1 MFKIPAKDL
10 EWQITTP
17 QVMGILNLTPD
28 SFYEAS
34 RHSNI
39 DSAIAQAHLFI
50 QEGAS
55 IIDIGAQSTRPGAHM
70 EGAEIEIQ
78 RLIPYIE
85 AIHQTYPK
93 QLISVDTFYA
103 SVAEA
108 ALKAGA
114 HIINDISCGGFDENI
129 LKVVAKNNAGYIGM
143 HLTGGMDSMHKVEPR
158 EDIIATLISYFE
170 AKKKLLSKYGI
181 EHWVIDP
188 GFGFGKT
195 VEENFTIVKKI
206 NELKI
211 WGLPILL
218 GASRKSSLYK
228 TLGIKSK
235 DALNATTIVNTL
247 GILKGAAIVR
257 VHDVKEAIECVKL
270 HHYLNPK
277 N

>member
-1 MFKIPAKDL
+1 MFKIPAKEID
-10 EWQITTP
+10 WQITSP

-39 DSAIAQAHLFI
+39 ESAIAQAHLFI

-70 EGAEIEIQ
+70 EGSEIEIQ
-78 RLIPYIE
+78 RLIPFIE
-85 AIHQTYPK
+85 AIHQAYPK

-114 HIINDISCGGFDENI
+114 HIINDISCGAFDENI
-129 LKVVAKNNAGYIGM
+129 LKVVAKNNAAYIGM
-143 HLTGGMDSMHKVEPR
+143 HLTGGMETMHKVEAR
-158 EDIIATLISYFE
+158 EDIIATIISYFE
-170 AKKKLLSKYGI
+170 VKKKLLSKYGI

-195 VEENFTIVKKI
+195 IEENFMIIKKI

-211 WGLPILL
+211 LELPILL

-228 TLGIKSK
+228 TLGIESK
-235 DALNATTIVNTL
+235 DALNATTIVNTVGL
-247 GILKGAAIVR
+247 LKGADIVR
-257 VHDVKEAIECVKL
+257 VHDVKEAAEIIKL
-270 HHYLNPK
+270 LPYLQ
-277 N
+277 

>member
-1 MFKIPAKDL
+1 MFKIPAKNL
-10 EWQITTP
+10 EWQITNP
-17 QVMGILNLTPD
+17 QIMGILNLTPD

-39 DSAIAQAHLFI
+39 DSALTQANLFI
-50 QEGAS
+50 QEGVS

-70 EGAEIEIQ
+70 EGTGIEIQ

-85 AIHQTYPK
+85 AIHQAYPK
-93 QLISVDTFYA
+93 QLISVDTFHA

-114 HIINDISCGGFDENI
+114 HIINDISCGAFDENI
-129 LKVVAKNNAGYIGM
+129 LTVVAKFNAGYIGM
-143 HLTGGMDSMHKVEPR
+143 HLTGGMESMHKVEPR
-158 EDIIATLISYFE
+158 EDIMDSLISYFE
-170 AKKKLLSKYGI
+170 AKKKSLSKYGI
-181 EHWVIDP
+181 ENWVIDP

-211 WGLPILL
+211 LELPILL

-228 TLGIKSK
+228 TLGIESK
-235 DALNATTIVNTL
+235 DALNATTIVNTVGL
-247 GILKGAAIVR
+247 IKGADILR
-257 VHDVKEAIECVKL
+257 VHDVKEAAEIIQL
-270 HHYLNPK
+270 LPYLQ
-277 N
+277 

>member
-78 RLIPYIE
+78 RLFPYIE
-85 AIHQTYPK
+85 AIHQAYPK

-143 HLTGGMDSMHKVEPR
+143 YLTGGMDSMHKVEPR

-195 VEENFTIVKKI
+195 VEENFTIVKKM
-206 NELKI
+206 NELKKG
-211 WGLPILL
+211 GLPILL

-228 TLGIKSK
+228 TLGIESK
-235 DALNATTIVNTL
+235 DALNATTIVNTVGL
-247 GILKGAAIVR
+247 LKGAAIVR
-257 VHDVKEAIECVKL
+257 VHDVKEAAEIIKL
-270 HHYLNPK
+270 LPYLQ
-277 N
+277 

>member
-10 EWQITTP
+10 EWQINNP

-39 DSAIAQAHLFI
+39 DSAIAQANLFI

-55 IIDIGAQSTRPGAHM
+55 IIDIGAQSTRPGAQM
-70 EGAEIEIQ
+70 EGAEIEIK

-85 AIHQTYPK
+85 AIHQHYPK

-103 SVAEA
+103 SVADA

-114 HIINDISCGGFDENI
+114 HIINDISCGAFDENI
-129 LKVVAKNNAGYIGM
+129 LTVVAKNNAGYIGM
-143 HLTGGMDSMHKVEPR
+143 HLTGGMETMHKVEPR
-158 EDIIATLISYFE
+158 EDIMDPLISYFE
-170 AKKKLLSKYGI
+170 AKKKLLLKYGI

-195 VEENFTIVKKI
+195 VEENFTIIKKI

-228 TLGIKSK
+228 TLGVESK
-235 DALNATTIVNTL
+235 DALNATTIVNTVGL
-247 GILKGAAIVR
+247 LKGADIVR
-257 VHDVKEAIECVKL
+257 VHDVKEAAEIIQL
-270 HHYLNPK
+270 LPYLQ
-277 N
+277 

>member
-39 DSAIAQAHLFI
+39 NSALSQAHLFI
-50 QEGAS
+50 QEGAN

-85 AIHQTYPK
+85 AIHQAYPK

-129 LKVVAKNNAGYIGM
+129 LTVVAKNNAGYIGM

-195 VEENFTIVKKI
+195 VEENFTIVKKM
-206 NELKI
+206 NELKKG
-211 WGLPILL
+211 GLPILL

-228 TLGIKSK
+228 TLGIESK
-235 DALNATTIVNTL
+235 DALNATTIVNTVGL
-247 GILKGAAIVR
+247 LKGAAIVR
-257 VHDVKEAIECVKL
+257 VHDVKEAAEIIKL
-270 HHYLNPK
+270 LPYLQ
-277 N
+277 

>member
-10 EWQITTP
+10 EWQIDNP

-34 RHSNI
+34 RHLNI
-39 DSAIAQAHLFI
+39 DSALAQANLFI

-70 EGAEIEIQ
+70 EGAEIEIK

-85 AIHQTYPK
+85 AIHQAYPK

-143 HLTGGMDSMHKVEPR
+143 HLTGGMETMHKVEPR

-195 VEENFTIVKKI
+195 LQHNVDLMKATPLFST
-206 NELKI
+206 
-211 WGLPILL
+211 L
-218 GASRKSSLYK
+218 GAGVLVGVSRKRMIAELTGQTDPGLRTAGSV
-228 TLGIKSK
+228 
-235 DALNATTIVNTL
+235 AAATYAAQH
-247 GILKGAAIVR
+247 GAAVLR
-257 VHDVKEAIECVKL
+257 VHDVRETVEALKVAFA
-270 HHYLNPK
+270 LNQ
-277 N
+277 

>member
-39 DSAIAQAHLFI
+39 DSAIAQANLFI

-85 AIHQTYPK
+85 AIHQAYPK

-129 LKVVAKNNAGYIGM
+129 LTVVAKNNAGYIGM

-158 EDIIATLISYFE
+158 EDIIANLISYFE

-195 VEENFTIVKKI
+195 VEENFTIVKKM

-211 WGLPILL
+211 VGLPILL

-228 TLGIKSK
+228 TLGIESK
-235 DALNATTIVNTL
+235 DALNATTIVNTVGL
-247 GILKGAAIVR
+247 LKGAAIVR
-257 VHDVKEAIECVKL
+257 VHDVKEAAEIIKL
-270 HHYLNPK
+270 LPYLQ
-277 N
+277 

>member
-10 EWQITTP
+10 EWQIANP

-28 SFYEAS
+28 SFYEDS

-39 DSAIAQAHLFI
+39 ESALAKAHLFI

-85 AIHQTYPK
+85 AIHQAYPK

-103 SVAEA
+103 SVAES

-129 LKVVAKNNAGYIGM
+129 LAVVAKYNAGYIGM
-143 HLTGGMDSMHKVEPR
+143 HLTGDMDSMHKVEPR
-158 EDIIATLISYFE
+158 EDIIATIINYFE

-181 EHWVIDP
+181 DHWVIDP

-195 VEENFTIVKKI
+195 VEENFTIINKM
-206 NELKI
+206 NELNTM
-211 WGLPILL
+211 GLPILL

-228 TLGIKSK
+228 TLGIESK
-235 DALNATTIVNTL
+235 DALNATTVANTVAL
-247 GILKGAAIVR
+247 LNGVSILR
-257 VHDVKEAIECVKL
+257 VHDVKEAAEIIKL
-270 HHYLNPK
+270 LPYLQ
-277 N
+277 

>member
-1 MFKIPAKDL
+1 MFKIPAKDI

-39 DSAIAQAHLFI
+39 DSAIAQANLFI

-55 IIDIGAQSTRPGAHM
+55 IIDIGAQSTRPGAYM
-70 EGAEIEIQ
+70 EGAEIEIK

-85 AIHQTYPK
+85 AIHQAYPK

-129 LKVVAKNNAGYIGM
+129 LTVVTKNNAGYIGM
-143 HLTGGMDSMHKVEPR
+143 HLTGGMETMHKVEPR
-158 EDIIATLISYFE
+158 EDIIATLINYFE
-170 AKKKLLSKYGI
+170 AKKKLLSTYGI
-181 EHWVIDP
+181 ENWVIDP

-206 NELKI
+206 NELKML
-211 WGLPILL
+211 GLPILL

-228 TLGIKSK
+228 TLGIESK
-235 DALNATTIVNTL
+235 DALNATTIVNTVGL
-247 GILKGAAIVR
+247 LKGAAIVR
-257 VHDVKEAIECVKL
+257 VHDVKEAAEIIKL
-270 HHYLNPK
+270 LPYLQ
-277 N
+277 

>member
-39 DSAIAQAHLFI
+39 DSAIAQANLFI

-85 AIHQTYPK
+85 AIHQAYPK

-143 HLTGGMDSMHKVEPR
+143 HLTGGMESMHKVELR

-195 VEENFTIVKKI
+195 VEENFTIVKKM

-211 WGLPILL
+211 GGLPILL

-228 TLGIKSK
+228 TLGIESK
-235 DALNATTIVNTL
+235 DALNATTIVNTVGL
-247 GILKGAAIVR
+247 LKGAAIVR
-257 VHDVKEAIECVKL
+257 VHDVKEAAEIIKL
-270 HHYLNPK
+270 LPYLQ
-277 N
+277 

>member
-1 MFKIPAKDL
+1 MFKIPAKNL
-10 EWQITTP
+10 EWQITNP
-17 QVMGILNLTPD
+17 QIMGILNLTPD

-39 DSAIAQAHLFI
+39 DSALTQANLFI
-50 QEGAS
+50 QEGVS

-85 AIHQTYPK
+85 AIHQAYPK

-129 LKVVAKNNAGYIGM
+129 LTVVAKNNAGYIGM
-143 HLTGGMDSMHKVEPR
+143 HLTGGMESMHKVEPR
-158 EDIIATLISYFE
+158 EDIIATVISYFE

-181 EHWVIDP
+181 ENWVIDP

-228 TLGIKSK
+228 TLGIESK
-235 DALNATTIVNTL
+235 DALNATTIVNTVGL
-247 GILKGAAIVR
+247 IKGADILR
-257 VHDVKEAIECVKL
+257 VHDVKEAAEIIQL
-270 HHYLNPK
+270 LPYLQ
-277 N
+277 

>member
-39 DSAIAQAHLFI
+39 DSAIAQANLFI

-85 AIHQTYPK
+85 AIHQAYPK

-143 HLTGGMDSMHKVEPR
+143 HLTGGMESMHKVEPR
-158 EDIIATLISYFE
+158 EDIIANLISYFE

-195 VEENFTIVKKI
+195 VEENFTIVKKM
-206 NELKI
+206 NELKKG
-211 WGLPILL
+211 GLAILL

-228 TLGIKSK
+228 TLGIESK
-235 DALNATTIVNTL
+235 DALNATTIVNTVGL
-247 GILKGAAIVR
+247 LKGAAIVR
-257 VHDVKEAIECVKL
+257 VHDVKEAAEIIKL
-270 HHYLNPK
+270 LPYLQ
-277 N
+277 

>member
-10 EWQITTP
+10 EWQIANP

-28 SFYEAS
+28 SFYEDS

-39 DSAIAQAHLFI
+39 ESALAKAHLFI

-85 AIHQTYPK
+85 AIHQAYPK

-103 SVAEA
+103 SVAES

-129 LKVVAKNNAGYIGM
+129 LAVVAKYNAGYIGM
-143 HLTGGMDSMHKVEPR
+143 HLTGDMDSMHKVEPR
-158 EDIIATLISYFE
+158 EDIIATIINYFE

-181 EHWVIDP
+181 DHWVIDP

-195 VEENFTIVKKI
+195 VEENFTIIKKM
-206 NELKI
+206 NELNTM
-211 WGLPILL
+211 GLPILL

-228 TLGIKSK
+228 TLGIESK
-235 DALNATTIVNTL
+235 DALNATTVANTVAL
-247 GILKGAAIVR
+247 LNGASILR
-257 VHDVKEAIECVKL
+257 VHDVKEAVEIIQL
-270 HHYLNPK
+270 LPYLQ
-277 N
+277 

>member
-10 EWQITTP
+10 EWQINNP

-34 RHSNI
+34 RHLNI
-39 DSAIAQAHLFI
+39 DSALAQANLFI

-55 IIDIGAQSTRPGAHM
+55 IIDIGAQSTRPGAYM
-70 EGAEIEIQ
+70 EGAEIEIK

-85 AIHQTYPK
+85 AIHQAYPK

-129 LKVVAKNNAGYIGM
+129 LTVVAKNNAGYIGM
-143 HLTGGMDSMHKVEPR
+143 HLTGGMETMHKVEPR
-158 EDIIATLISYFE
+158 EDIIATVISYFDD
-170 AKKKLLSKYGI
+170 KKKLLSKYGI
-181 EHWVIDP
+181 ENWVIDP

-228 TLGIKSK
+228 TLGIESK

-257 VHDVKEAIECVKL
+257 VHDVKEAAEIIKL
-270 HHYLNPK
+270 LPYLQ
-277 N
+277 

>member
-1 MFKIPAKDL
+1 MFKIPAKNL
-10 EWQITTP
+10 EWQITNP
-17 QVMGILNLTPD
+17 QIMGILNLTPD

-39 DSAIAQAHLFI
+39 ESAIAQANLFI

-55 IIDIGAQSTRPGAHM
+55 IIDIGAQSTRPGAQM

-78 RLIPYIE
+78 RLIPYIK
-85 AIHQTYPK
+85 AIHQAYPK
-93 QLISVDTFYA
+93 QLISVDTFHA

-129 LKVVAKNNAGYIGM
+129 LTVVAKNNAGYIGM
-143 HLTGGMDSMHKVEPR
+143 HLTGGMNSMHKVEPR
-158 EDIIATLISYFE
+158 EDIIVTVIRYFE

-211 WGLPILL
+211 LELPILL

-228 TLGIKSK
+228 TLGIESK
-235 DALNATTIVNTL
+235 DALNATTIVNTVGL
-247 GILKGAAIVR
+247 LKGADILR
-257 VHDVKEAIECVKL
+257 VHDVKEAAEIIKL
-270 HHYLNPK
+270 LPYLQ
-277 N
+277 

>member
-85 AIHQTYPK
+85 AIHQAYPK

-129 LKVVAKNNAGYIGM
+129 LTVVAKNNAGYIGM
-143 HLTGGMDSMHKVEPR
+143 HLTGGMESMHKVEPR

-195 VEENFTIVKKI
+195 VEENFTIVKKM
-206 NELKI
+206 NELKKG
-211 WGLPILL
+211 GLPILL

-228 TLGIKSK
+228 ILGIESK
-235 DALNATTIVNTL
+235 DALNATTIVNTVGL
-247 GILKGAAIVR
+247 LKGAAIVR
-257 VHDVKEAIECVKL
+257 VHDVKEAAEIIKL
-270 HHYLNPK
+270 LPYLQ
-277 N
+277 

>member
-10 EWQITTP
+10 EWQINNP

-39 DSAIAQAHLFI
+39 ESAIAQAHLFI

-85 AIHQTYPK
+85 AIHQAYPK

-103 SVAEA
+103 SVADA

-114 HIINDISCGGFDENI
+114 HIINDISCGAFDENI
-129 LKVVAKNNAGYIGM
+129 LAVVAKNNAGYIGM
-143 HLTGGMDSMHKVEPR
+143 HLTGGIDSMHKVQSR
-158 EDIIATLISYFE
+158 EDIIATLIVYFE
-170 AKKKLLSKYGI
+170 AKKKLLLKYGI

-211 WGLPILL
+211 LELPILL

-228 TLGIKSK
+228 TLGIESK
-235 DALNATTIVNTL
+235 DALNATTIVNTVGL
-247 GILKGAAIVR
+247 LKGAAILR
-257 VHDVKEAIECVKL
+257 VHDVREAAEIIQL
-270 HHYLNPK
+270 LPYLQ
-277 N
+277 